1 MMAFLGLLY
10 MSGVL
15 KNNRVNLEELWSEAF
30 GPPLFR
36 ASTSLLRFK
45 LITMCIRF
53 DDKSTRPARKVN
65 DPFAPIR
72 EIWDLFIENCKTYY
86 TPSEY
91 CTIDEQLLGTR
102 CRCPFKVY
110 IRNKPDKYGI
120 KIVTLCV
127 AKTFYMV
134 DVVPYT
140 GKVNK
145 PSDES
150 VPSYY
155 VRTLTQT
162 IHGTNRNVTMDN
174 WFTSVPLARKMLT
187 DHKLTIVG
195 TLRKNKREIPVSLV
209 STKGRKLGES
219 RHVYDKET
227 TMVSYIPK
235 QNKSVILISTM
246 HKDDSIDEETGKPEI
261 ITFYNQTKGGVD
273 TLDQLCHNYTTA
285 RKTRRWPLRV
295 FYGILDQCGVN
306 ALILF
311 VNANPQWK
319 EQGKTR
325 RTFLKEL
332 SLSLVKQH
340 ISVRLCVRTMPREL
354 NMLMSKVIGQDPPEV
369 ERNSAAAGS
378 SNLGG
383 TKKRCNFC
391 PRKKDKKNCHPMQF
405 LQETNVP

>member
-1 MMAFLGLLY
+1 
-10 MSGVL
+10 
-15 KNNRVNLEELWSEAF
+15 
-30 GPPLFR
+30 
-36 ASTSLLRFK
+36 
-45 LITMCIRF
+45 
-53 DDKSTRPARKVN
+53 
-65 DPFAPIR
+65 
-72 EIWDLFIENCKTYY
+72 
-86 TPSEY
+86 
-91 CTIDEQLLGTR
+91 
-102 CRCPFKVY
+102 
-110 IRNKPDKYGI
+110 
-120 KIVTLCV
+120 
-127 AKTFYMV
+127 
-134 DVVPYT
+134 
-140 GKVNK
+140 
-145 PSDES
+145 
-150 VPSYY
+150 
-155 VRTLTQT
+155 
-162 IHGTNRNVTMDN
+162 
-174 WFTSVPLARKMLT
+174 MLT

-325 RTFLKEL
+325 RTFLKKL
-332 SLSLVKQH
+332 SLS
-340 ISVRLCVRTMPREL
+340 RTMPREL
-354 NMLMSKVIGQDPPEV
+354 KMLMSKVIVQDPPDV
-369 ERNSAAAGS
+369 ERNSAARG
-378 SNLGG
+378 
-383 TKKRCNFC
+383 
-391 PRKKDKKNCHPMQF
+391 
-405 LQETNVP
+405 